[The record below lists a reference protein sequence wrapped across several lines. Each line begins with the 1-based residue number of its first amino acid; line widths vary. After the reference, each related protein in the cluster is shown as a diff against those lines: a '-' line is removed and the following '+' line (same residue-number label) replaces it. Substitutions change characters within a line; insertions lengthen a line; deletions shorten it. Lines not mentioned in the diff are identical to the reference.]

1 MRPLAL
7 TIALA
12 AGRGRAVLVVAT
24 TATTSALLLVAVSIA
39 RLGGSDVWQ
48 HYDQEP
54 LLAPIRDSG
63 TRPGAVL
70 AVVLLTVP
78 VLLLLDQAVRLGST
92 GQHRRY
98 SALSVAGAT
107 RRDLRRWAAIEVGT
121 PALAGALLGVPGWW
135 VLRELLGHRL
145 AMHAA
150 ALVPTSVG
158 PGPWTVVVVLAVAS
172 YGALVGRRAGSRAT
186 AMVAGGGERPA
197 PRPWSVL
204 LILAGLVVPVV
215 LSGHDGAGTGLA
227 GMIGGVLLVALG
239 VVGLAPWAA
248 HVAGGVAARHARRA
262 ATLLAAR
269 RLHADPRPAGRAAAA
284 VGAVGLTMGVL
295 GIFVADV
302 LRSTAAD
309 DRGDYLVPA
318 AVVGACALL
327 AVAMVAASITVHS
340 VETTIEHRREMAA
353 LLAIGVPVS
362 VVVAA
367 QRTECLLTTLPL
379 TVAGSLAGSVGYGWL
394 VGITPASYVGGL
406 VALLLVLTA
415 VVAAVVVVNALVR
428 PWLGAAVDPANL
440 RTE

>member
-1 MRPLAL
+1 
-7 TIALA
+7 
-12 AGRGRAVLVVAT
+12 
-24 TATTSALLLVAVSIA
+24 
-39 RLGGSDVWQ
+39 
-48 HYDQEP
+48 
-54 LLAPIRDSG
+54 
-63 TRPGAVL
+63 
-70 AVVLLTVP
+70 
-78 VLLLLDQAVRLGST
+78 
-92 GQHRRY
+92 
-98 SALSVAGAT
+98 
-107 RRDLRRWAAIEVGT
+107 
-121 PALAGALLGVPGWW
+121 
-135 VLRELLGHRL
+135 
-145 AMHAA
+145 
-150 ALVPTSVG
+150 
-158 PGPWTVVVVLAVAS
+158 
-172 YGALVGRRAGSRAT
+172 
-186 AMVAGGGERPA
+186 
-197 PRPWSVL
+197 
-204 LILAGLVVPVV
+204 
-215 LSGHDGAGTGLA
+215 
-227 GMIGGVLLVALG
+227 
-239 VVGLAPWAA
+239 
-248 HVAGGVAARHARRA
+248 
-262 ATLLAAR
+262 
-269 RLHADPRPAGRAAAA
+269 
-284 VGAVGLTMGVL
+284 MGVL